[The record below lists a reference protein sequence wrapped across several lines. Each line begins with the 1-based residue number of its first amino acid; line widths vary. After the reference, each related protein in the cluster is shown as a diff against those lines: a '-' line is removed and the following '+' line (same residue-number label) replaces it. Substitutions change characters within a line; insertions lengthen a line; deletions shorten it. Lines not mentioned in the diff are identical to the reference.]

1 MAQVVGCL
9 PRNIE
14 ALSLIP
20 STTKE
25 GGGGRKSTKQNKL
38 KQKIG
43 QLSWE
48 GKDHRLSYW
57 IKMSCF
63 THEAGTSETCEL
75 GHQVSTST
83 CG

>member
-38 KQKIG
+38 KQKMDNFHGKVKIIDRHIG
-43 QLSWE
+43 LRCPVLPMKRE
-48 GKDHRLSYW
+48 PLKP
-57 IKMSCF
+57 
-63 THEAGTSETCEL
+63 
-75 GHQVSTST
+75 VS
-83 CG
+83 